1 MIPYKQTLGDGGEEQ
16 LSFFFNSSTTGLR
29 WRHSFPA
36 SGLGGEKKVKVEN
49 KSTEWS
55 LKTNRTKCDYRKG
68 ESNDEG
74 RRNS

>member
-16 LSFFFNSSTTGLR
+16 LFFSGLR
-29 WRHSFPA
+29 WGHSFPA

-49 KSTEWS
+49 KSTEWP
-55 LKTNRTKCDYRKG
+55 LKTNRTKCDYGKG
-68 ESNDEG
+68 KGNGEG